1 MSVSILIALM
11 VALLNVV
18 VDDVIVD
25 IQICTPVFIQIST
38 WKPAFAST
46 YNLLSNLWFILSN
59 FLNPQNF

>member
-11 VALLNVV
+11 VVLLNVV

-38 WKPAFAST
+38 
-46 YNLLSNLWFILSN
+46 
-59 FLNPQNF
+59 